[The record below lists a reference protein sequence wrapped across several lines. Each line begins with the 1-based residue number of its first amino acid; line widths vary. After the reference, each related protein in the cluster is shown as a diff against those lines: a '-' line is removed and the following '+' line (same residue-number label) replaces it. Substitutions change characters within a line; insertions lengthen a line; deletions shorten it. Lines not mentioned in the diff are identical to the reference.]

1 VKLLLDVGC
10 PRGATRLLQ
19 AAGIESAHAGD
30 LDLATAEDPRIL
42 EAARQGGW
50 TVVTLDADF
59 HAILA
64 LSGQTA
70 PSVIRVRQEGL
81 RAAEL
86 ATLLVEVLRRCRQA
100 LESGALVS
108 VRSVDRL
115 RLRLLPITP
124 RSRA

>member
-10 PRGATRLLQ
+10 PRGATRLLKE
-19 AAGIESAHAGD
+19 AGIESAHAGD
-30 LDLATAEDPRIL
+30 LGFGTAEDARML

-86 ATLLVEVLRRCRQA
+86 STLVLEVVTRCRQA
-100 LESGALVS
+100 LERGALVS
-108 VRSVDRL
+108 VRSVDRV
-115 RLRLLPITP
+115 RLRLLPIIPRP
-124 RSRA
+124 RS